1 MRFRHATGEHVAGVT
16 IDRKPVQAGAIR
28 FAHGAPET
36 HAVEYLGDATTESVR
51 IEFRTEPLDRPIRHV
66 RLPPVALDPS
76 RSEMQAQFENGQVR
90 IYCEWRVP
98 RTSAVRT
105 PGIPADPAVTVAM
118 SGSHRGDVEWSPPPE
133 TGPLEQIR
141 IELKSK
147 PMNNAR
153 P

>member
-1 MRFRHATGEHVAGVT
+1 MRFRHATGEHVAGAT

-28 FAHGAPET
+28 LADGAPET
-36 HAVEYLGDATTESVR
+36 HLVEYLGDTPTEYVR
-51 IEFRTEPLDRPIRHV
+51 IELRTEPLDRPIRHV

-76 RSEMQAQFENGQVR
+76 RSGMQRSSRTGKSE
-90 IYCEWRVP
+90 YCEWRVP

-147 PMNNAR
+147 PMNIAR